1 MSKTTCHICSL
12 PNMPFLMMNT
22 FYKRAWQVLFI
33 IFYPFITLF
42 SLLFIGLVSFI
53 SVVSRIFAGRSKEQ
67 AAEGQAEADGGW
79 KPFMQHHGFYLS
91 RKPVHEV
98 QFGPILYQFKS
109 NPPQAAIEQAYW
121 SDFIVP
127 IGEGFLLQR
136 WPSIA
141 EHELEQFE
149 LVYVRP
155 GMEKPIVLSV
165 MSTFYWQTREISHE
179 QVEIMWNEEERKRVL
194 LVDEEQLP

>member
-1 MSKTTCHICSL
+1 
-12 PNMPFLMMNT
+12 MNA

-42 SLLFIGLVSFI
+42 SLLFIGLVSVI
-53 SVVSRIFAGRSKEQ
+53 SAVSRVFASREVEEQ
-67 AAEGQAEADGGW
+67 AQEVNSGTAEWQS
-79 KPFMQHHGFYLS
+79 FVQHHGFFLS

-98 QFGPILYQFKS
+98 QFGPILYHFKA
-109 NPPQAAIEQAYW
+109 NPPQAGIQAAYW
-121 SDFIVP
+121 SEFNVA

-141 EHELEQFE
+141 EHELEHFE

-155 GMEKPIVLSV
+155 GLDEPLVLCT
-165 MSTFYWQTREISHE
+165 MPTFYWQTRELSHE
-179 QVEIMWNEEERKRVL
+179 QVEIRWNEDEHEKTL
-194 LVDEEQLP
+194 LIDEEQLP